1 MSPEDFARNLAHLN
15 VLTKTASLP
24 SWLTNSATLAGAGV
38 GGAVGA
44 FRGAQGSREGDKGYG
59 AVAGG
64 LFGAISGGAAG
75 YGIRTLAKTVP
86 EGSKQIKS
94 GKEALE
100 KELKAQKITLPENAT
115 PKQQVDFRNAREKYI
130 DSQRTRMREAT
141 DLAAEGKH
149 GQEARDAIDKVRKN
163 YGGVGDIK
171 SGREKFYGGMVGG
184 GLGVGYGLYTLK
196 NMKDINAPTPEER
209 ELNKTASADLAVYTA
224 IHLGQLLAHF

>member
-59 AVAGG
+59 ALVGG
-64 LFGAISGGAAG
+64 LFGATSGAAAG
-75 YGIRTLAKTVP
+75 YGLRTLVKTVP
-86 EGSKQIKS
+86 EGSKQVKT

-100 KELKAQKITLPENAT
+100 KELKAQKIVLPENAT
-115 PKQQVDFRNAREKYI
+115 GKQRVDYTNAREKYI
-130 DSQRTRMREAT
+130 ETQRERMRDAT
-141 DLAAEGKH
+141 QLATEGKH
-149 GQEARDAIDKVRKN
+149 GKDATDAIDAVRKS
-163 YGGVGDIK
+163 YGAVGDIR
-171 SGREKFYGGMVGG
+171 SGREKLYGGLAG
-184 GLGVGYGLYTLK
+184 GLAGVGYGLYTLK
-196 NMKDINAPTPEER
+196 GTKDLNAPTPEE
-209 ELNKTASADLAVYTA
+209 LNKRASLDPATSVA